1 MDGLNRY
8 TGMGNLGADPE
19 LRVTAGGSA
28 LLKLNVACTTSYL
41 DKSNT
46 RQEQTEWVRCTVFGK
61 RAEGLAKIL
70 SKGDRIYFEGRLQ
83 TSSYEKDGEKRYS
96 TEVVVSDVLL
106 AGGGNRSNDAPTTR
120 ATRAPVAE
128 QNPME
133 GDDDSAIPF

>member
-1 MDGLNRY
+1 MTDGLNRF
-8 TGMGNLGADPE
+8 TGMGNLGGDPE
-19 LRVTAGGSA
+19 LKVTAGGNA
-28 LLKLNVACTTSYL
+28 VLKLNVACTNSYL

-70 SKGDRIYFEGRLQ
+70 NKGDRIYFEGRLQ

-106 AGGGNRSNDAPTTR
+106 AGGGSRGGDAPR
-120 ATRAPVAE
+120 ATRTTAPP
-128 QNPME
+128 NPME
-133 GDDDSAIPF
+133 GGDDEIPF